1 METNYL
7 EEKLREDFFKEVEK
21 YIGDKKFRK

>member
-7 EEKLREDFFKEVEK
+7 EEKLREDIFKEVEK